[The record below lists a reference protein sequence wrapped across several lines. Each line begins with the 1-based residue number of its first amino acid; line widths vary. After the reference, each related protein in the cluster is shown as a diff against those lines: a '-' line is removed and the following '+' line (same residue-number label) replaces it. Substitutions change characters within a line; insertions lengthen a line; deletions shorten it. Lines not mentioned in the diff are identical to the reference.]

1 MIVRVDK
8 VASSTATLK
17 LPKELEISDRIEV
30 RAGNVIVVKALQEKS
45 VYDTLELDSG
55 RMAHISREDVLAG
68 VLGRR
73 RALKGFVGDLPQ
85 SIAVGDRLQILNLGG
100 VIGVCVSGHKDFGS
114 PLQVEVLGMAV
125 SKKGKPLNISE
136 GAVPPRDSLKGIA
149 EFPPLVLVE
158 GTCMAAGKTQAACG
172 IIQKLNQRGWNC
184 VALKATGVACM
195 RDVLNMIDHG
205 ARDGLS
211 FQDAGLPSTVDTDNL
226 PAVVKGLLA
235 RLAERKPDVIVVELG
250 DGIIGGYGVSGLLGD
265 PEIRKAA
272 KAHVMC
278 ANDLVAAWGA
288 VAVMKDMGLRIDV
301 FAGPATDNAVG
312 VDYIQREL
320 KVPAANAR
328 TDGERLADIVEA
340 LLG

>member
-1 MIVRVDK
+1 VIVRVDK
-8 VASSTATLK
+8 VASSTATLR
-17 LPKELEISDRIEV
+17 LPKDLEISERVEA

-45 VYDTLELDSG
+45 VYDTLELDTG
-55 RMAHISREDVLAG
+55 RMAHISREDVIAG

-85 SIAVGDRLQILNLGG
+85 TIAVGDRLQILNLGG
-100 VIGVCVSGHKDFGS
+100 VIGVCVSGHRDFGS

-125 SKKGKPLNISE
+125 RDGRPLNIAE
-136 GAVPPRDSLKGIA
+136 GAIPPRASLEGIP

-158 GTCMAAGKTQAACG
+158 GTCMAAGKTQAACE
-172 IIQKLNQRGWNC
+172 IVQKLNQRGWRLA
-184 VALKATGVACM
+184 ALKATGVACM

-205 ARDGLS
+205 AREGLS
-211 FQDAGLPSTVDTDNL
+211 FQDAGLPSTVDTADL
-226 PAVVKGLLA
+226 PAVTKGLLA
-235 RLAERKPDVIVVELG
+235 RLAEGKPDAVVVELG
-250 DGIIGGYGVSGLLGD
+250 DGIIGGYGVQGLLRD
-265 PEIRKAA
+265 PEIRAAA

-288 VAVMKDMGLRIDV
+288 VSVMKEIGLRIDV

-312 VDYIQREL
+312 VEYIQREL
-320 KVPAANAR
+320 KIPAANAR
-328 TDGERLADIVEA
+328 TDGHRLADLVEG

>member
-8 VASSTATLK
+8 VASSTATLR
-17 LPKELEISDRIEV
+17 LGKELEISDRVEA

-45 VYDTLELDSG
+45 VYDKLELDTG
-55 RMAHISREDVLAG
+55 RMAHISREDVIAG

-85 SIAVGDRLQILNLGG
+85 AIAVGDRLQILNLGG
-100 VIGVCVSGHKDFGS
+100 VIGVCVSGHKDLGT

-125 SKKGKPLNISE
+125 RDGKPLNIAE
-136 GAVPPRDSLKGIA
+136 GAVPPRETIADLA

-158 GTCMAAGKTQAACG
+158 GTCMAAGKTQAACE
-172 IIQKLNQRGWNC
+172 IVQKLNQRGWR
-184 VALKATGVACM
+184 VAAMKATGVACM
-195 RDVLNMIDHG
+195 RDLLDMIDHG

-226 PAVVKGLLA
+226 AAVAKGLLA
-235 RLAERKPDVIVVELG
+235 RLAAGKPDVIVVELG
-250 DGIIGGYGVSGLLGD
+250 DGIIGGYGVQGLLKD

-272 KAHVMC
+272 RVHVMC

-288 VAVMKDMGLRIDV
+288 VAVMREMDLRISV
-301 FAGPATDNAVG
+301 FAGPATDNSVG
-312 VDYIQREL
+312 VEYIQREL

-328 TDGERLADIVEA
+328 TDGNRLADIVEG

>member
-1 MIVRVDK
+1 VIVRVDK
-8 VASSTATLK
+8 VASSTATLR

-85 SIAVGDRLQILNLGG
+85 TIAVGDRLQILNLGG

-125 SKKGKPLNISE
+125 RNGKPLNIAE
-136 GAVPPRDSLKGIA
+136 GAVPPRETLSDLPD
-149 EFPPLVLVE
+149 FPPLVLVE

-172 IIQKLNQRGWNC
+172 IIQKLNQRGWHA

-205 ARDGLS
+205 AREGLS

-226 PAVVKGLLA
+226 AAVVKGLLA

-250 DGIIGGYGVSGLLGD
+250 DGIIGGYGVAGLLND

-288 VAVMKDMGLRIDV
+288 VSVMKEMGLRIDV

-320 KVPAANAR
+320 KVPAANSR
-328 TDGERLADIVEA
+328 TDGEKLADIVEA

>member
-8 VASSTATLK
+8 VASSTATLR
-17 LPKELEISDRIEV
+17 LGRELEISDRVEV

-45 VYDTLELDSG
+45 VYDKLELDTG
-55 RMAHISREDVLAG
+55 RMAHISREDVIAG

-85 SIAVGDRLQILNLGG
+85 AIAVGDRLQILNLGG
-100 VIGVCVSGHKDFGS
+100 VIGVCVSGHKDLGT

-125 SKKGKPLNISE
+125 RDGKPLNIAE
-136 GAVPPRDSLKGIA
+136 GAVPPRETLSDLVD
-149 EFPPLVLVE
+149 FPPLVLVE
-158 GTCMAAGKTQAACG
+158 GTCMAAGKTQAACE
-172 IIQKLNQRGWNC
+172 IVQKLNQRGWRC
-184 VALKATGVACM
+184 AAMKATGVACM
-195 RDVLNMIDHG
+195 RDLLDMIDHG

-226 PAVVKGLLA
+226 AAVAKGLLA
-235 RLAERKPDVIVVELG
+235 KLAAGKPDVIVVELG
-250 DGIIGGYGVSGLLGD
+250 DGIIGGYGVQALLRD

-288 VAVMKDMGLRIDV
+288 VAVMREMDLRISV
-301 FAGPATDNAVG
+301 FAGPATDNSVG
-312 VDYIQREL
+312 VEYIQREL

-328 TDGERLADIVEA
+328 TDGNRLADIVEG

>member
-1 MIVRVDK
+1 VIVRVDK

-17 LPKELEISDRIEV
+17 LPKEIEISDRIEV

-45 VYDTLELDSG
+45 VYDTLELDTG
-55 RMAHISREDVLAG
+55 RMAHISREDVIAG

-73 RALKGFVGDLPQ
+73 RALKGFVGDLPET
-85 SIAVGDRLQILNLGG
+85 IAVGDRLQILNLGG

-125 SKKGKPLNISE
+125 KKGKPLNIAE
-136 GAVPPRDSLKGIA
+136 GAIPPRKSLSGIPD
-149 EFPPLVLVE
+149 FPPLVLVE
-158 GTCMAAGKTQAACG
+158 GTCMAAGKTQAACE
-172 IIQKLNQRGWNC
+172 IVQKLNQRGWRC
-184 VALKATGVACM
+184 AAMKATGVACM
-195 RDVLNMIDHG
+195 RDLLNMIDHG

-211 FQDAGLPSTVDTDNL
+211 FQDAGLPSTVDTEDL
-226 PAVVKGLLA
+226 PSVVKGLLA
-235 RLAERKPDVIVVELG
+235 KLAEGKPDVIVVELG
-250 DGIIGGYGVSGLLGD
+250 DGIIGGYGVQSLLKD
-265 PEIRKAA
+265 AEIRKAA

-288 VAVMKDMGLRIDV
+288 VSVMKEMGLRIDV
-301 FAGPATDNAVG
+301 FAGPATDNLVG
-312 VDYIQREL
+312 VEYIQREL

-328 TDGERLADIVEA
+328 TDGNRLADVVEG

>member
-8 VASSTATLK
+8 LASSTATLR
-17 LPKELEISDRIEV
+17 LGKEIEVSDRVEAK
-30 RAGNVIVVKALQEKS
+30 AGNVIVVKALQEKS
-45 VYDTLELDSG
+45 VYDTLELDNG
-55 RMAHISREDVLAG
+55 RMAKITRDDVIAG

-73 RALKGFVGDLPQ
+73 RALKGFVGDLPA

-100 VIGVCVSGHKDFGS
+100 IIGVCVSGHRDFGA

-125 SKKGKPLNISE
+125 KGGKPLNIAS
-136 GAVPPRDSLKGIA
+136 GATPPRASLKGVAI
-149 EFPPLVLVE
+149 PPLVLVE
-158 GTCMAAGKTQAACG
+158 GTCMASGKTLAACD
-172 IIQKLNQRGWNC
+172 IVQKLNQRGWK
-184 VALKATGVACM
+184 VAGLKATGVACL
-195 RDVLNMIDHG
+195 RDVLNMLDHG
-205 ARDGLS
+205 AVEGLS
-211 FQDAGLPSTVDTDNL
+211 FQDAGLPSTVEVENL

-235 RLAERKPDVIVVELG
+235 RLAQGKPDAVVVELG
-250 DGIIGGYGVSGLLGD
+250 DGIIGGYGVESLLRD
-265 PEIRKAA
+265 PELRTLAR
-272 KAHVMC
+272 AHVMC

-288 VAVMKDMGLRIDV
+288 VEVMKGFGLRIDV

-328 TDGERLADIVEA
+328 TDGNRLADLVEG